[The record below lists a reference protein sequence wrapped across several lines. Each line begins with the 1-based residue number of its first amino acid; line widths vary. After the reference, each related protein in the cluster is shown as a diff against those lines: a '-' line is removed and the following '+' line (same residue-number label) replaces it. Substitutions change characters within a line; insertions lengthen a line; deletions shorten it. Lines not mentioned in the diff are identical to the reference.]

1 MPISSLPS
9 KYGIGTM
16 GQSAREFINFLEKSG
31 QTYWQVL
38 PIGPT
43 GYGDSPYQSFSSNA
57 GNPYFIDL
65 DDLCEEGYLKKGEY
79 ENLDWG
85 TDPKSVDYAK
95 IYNNRFTVLKKAV
108 ARIAEIRPEGFVKF
122 LQDNAYWLNDYALFM
137 AEKDDHKGQ
146 AYTTWEEDIRMHKKE
161 VLVSERVRLQ
171 ASVEFYIGVQYLFFM
186 QWKKMRE
193 YGREHGVYLI
203 GDVPIYVS
211 PDSSDIWGNPEM
223 FQLDAE
229 LKPTGVAGCPPD
241 AFAADGQLWGNPL
254 YNWEKMKEDGYTW
267 WINRV
272 RYQFEFVDILRI
284 DHFRGFESY
293 FCIPYGDTTARNG
306 VWKKGPGYDLFRTIE
321 EKLGKVQIIA
331 EDLGFLTPEV
341 IQMVKDTGYPG
352 MKVLQFAFDPRDT
365 GSGYLP
371 HLYTNNSVVY
381 PGTHDNQ
388 TIMSWMKDSPEGFA
402 ESAIEYLHLD
412 KKEGYNWGFIRSAY
426 GSVSDL
432 AVVQMQDILGLDD
445 SARMNT
451 PSTLGGNWTWRAS
464 AKDFSDQLAAKLY
477 RKTEIYGRLP
487 EKKAEVKTEE
497 TEEAEAAA

>member
-9 KYGIGTM
+9 KFGIGTL
-16 GQSAREFINFLEKSG
+16 GKGARDFIDFLEKSG

-65 DDLCEEGYLKKGEY
+65 DDLCDEGYLEKEEY
-79 ENLDWG
+79 VNENYG
-85 TDPKSVDYAK
+85 TDVNCVDYAQ
-95 IYNNRFTVLKKAV
+95 IYNTRFTVLRKAV
-108 ARIAEIRPEGFVKF
+108 ERLSAVQPEDYLSF
-122 LQDNAYWLNDYALFM
+122 LRDNAYWLNDYALFM

-146 AYTTWEEDIRMHKKE
+146 AYTTWEEDIRKHDTKTLE
-161 VLVSERVRLQ
+161 NERFRLQ
-171 ASVEFYIGVQYLFFM
+171 KDVEFYLGLQYFFFH

-193 YGREHGVYLI
+193 YARKHGVYLI

-211 PDSSDIWGNPEM
+211 PDSSDIWGNPEL
-223 FQLDAE
+223 FQLDE
-229 LKPTGVAGCPPD
+229 DMKPTGVAGCPPD
-241 AFAADGQLWGNPL
+241 AFSADGQLWGNPL
-254 YNWEKMKEDGYTW
+254 YNWDKMKDDDYTW
-267 WINRV
+267 WVNRV

-293 FCIPYGDTTARNG
+293 FCIPYGDKTARNG
-306 VWKKGPGYDLFRTIE
+306 VWKKGPGYELFRTIE
-321 EKLGKVQIIA
+321 EKLGKVSIIA

-381 PGTHDNQ
+381 PGTHDNE
-388 TIMSWMKDSPEGFA
+388 TIMGWMDDAPEGFA
-402 ESAIEYLHLD
+402 DHAIEYMHLD

-432 AVVQMQDILGLDD
+432 AVIQMQDILGLGNE
-445 SARMNT
+445 ARMNT
-451 PSTLGGNWTWRAS
+451 PSTLGGNWTWRAAES
-464 AKDFSDQLAAKLY
+464 VFTDKLAEKLY
-477 RKTEIYGRLP
+477 HMTEIYGRLADQV
-487 EKKAEVKTEE
+487 KKEN
-497 TEEAEAAA
+497 